1 MKTPL
6 ISVILSLYCVA
17 NAQTLVPMP
26 SYFLV
31 AIVKGEPKSAPKMI
45 SPHFTS
51 QECYNARKAF
61 TEENKLPEQIEVECV
76 KIVKGVEA

>member
-1 MKTPL
+1 MKTLL

-26 SYFLV
+26 RYFLV

-51 QECYNARKAF
+51 RECYNARKDF
-61 TEENKLPEQIEVECV
+61 MQENELPRQIEVECV

>member
-1 MKTPL
+1 MKTFL
-6 ISVILSLYCVA
+6 ISAILSLLCVA

-26 SYFLV
+26 NYFLV
-31 AIVKGEPKSAPKMI
+31 AIVKGEPKIAPKMI

-51 QECYNARKAF
+51 QECYTARKAF
-61 TEENKLPEQIEVECV
+61 MEENEIPEQVEVECV

>member
-1 MKTPL
+1 MKTLL
-6 ISVILSLYCVA
+6 ISVILFLCCA
-17 NAQTLVPMP
+17 TNAQTLVPMP

-61 TEENKLPEQIEVECV
+61 MEENKLPEQIEVECV

>member
-1 MKTPL
+1 MKTFL
-6 ISVILSLYCVA
+6 ISVILSLSCVA

-61 TEENKLPEQIEVECV
+61 MEENELPKQVEVECV